1 MKHALH
7 GRGLSRQIVLSM
19 SAVVVSVTLL
29 VMVGSYFF
37 YSFLF
42 VFHPKFFEDDSWIP
56 TGPEW
61 VWLIFIM
68 LVGVA
73 IAVYVAVRLARRI
86 LAPLTSVTS
95 GLRQVAQGDLTVRAE
110 LRNAGW
116 GEASLLVNDFNSMA
130 ERIQSM
136 TAERAIWNASI
147 AHELRTPVTILRG
160 RLQGLA
166 EGVFTP
172 DEAQFRNLLAQVE
185 GLSRLIEDLRTVSLA
200 DSGHLELYKEE
211 LDLSPG
217 IEGLVTLLRPDFEA
231 HGFHLDYTLTTIAV
245 CCDAARLRQVLMAL
259 LDNAKRYAHPGRVHV
274 HTWASDDTYFLRVED
289 EGPGISDELASN
301 LFNVFQRGE
310 ASRSRAMGGSG
321 LGLSVVRAIAEVHG
335 GHASYRKGEKGGAL
349 FEIAL
354 PR

>member
-1 MKHALH
+1 MKHALQ

-19 SAVVVSVTLL
+19 SAVVVSVILL
-29 VMVGSYFF
+29 VLIGSYFF

-61 VWLIFIM
+61 VWLIFLM

-73 IAVYVAVRLARRI
+73 IAVYVAVRLTNRI
-86 LAPLTSVTS
+86 LTPLTSVTS

-110 LRNAGW
+110 LTHGSW
-116 GEASLLVNDFNSMA
+116 GEASLLVTDFNSMA
-130 ERIQSM
+130 ERIQTM

-166 EGVFTP
+166 EGVFKP

-185 GLSRLIEDLRTVSLA
+185 GLSRLIDDLRTVSLA
-200 DSGHLELYKEE
+200 DSAHLDLHKEE
-211 LDLSPG
+211 LDLSPS
-217 IEGLVTLLRPDFEA
+217 IEGVATLLRHDFETI
-231 HGFHLDYTLTTIAV
+231 GFRIALTLTDTPV
-245 CCDAARLRQVLMAL
+245 CCDAARMRQVLMAL
-259 LDNAKRYAHPGRVHV
+259 LDNIKRYAHPGTIHV
-274 HTWASDDTYFLRVED
+274 HTWVSDKTYYLSVED
-289 EGPGISDELASN
+289 DGPGISDALVSN

-321 LGLSVVRAIAEVHG
+321 LGLSVVRAIAEAHG

>member
-29 VMVGSYFF
+29 VLVGSYFF

-61 VWLIFIM
+61 AWLIFIM

-130 ERIQSM
+130 ERIQSI

-172 DEAQFRNLLAQVE
+172 DEAQF
-185 GLSRLIEDLRTVSLA
+185 
-200 DSGHLELYKEE
+200 
-211 LDLSPG
+211 
-217 IEGLVTLLRPDFEA
+217 
-231 HGFHLDYTLTTIAV
+231 
-245 CCDAARLRQVLMAL
+245 
-259 LDNAKRYAHPGRVHV
+259 
-274 HTWASDDTYFLRVED
+274 
-289 EGPGISDELASN
+289 
-301 LFNVFQRGE
+301 NVFQRGE
-310 ASRSRAMGGSG
+310 ASRSRAMGSSG